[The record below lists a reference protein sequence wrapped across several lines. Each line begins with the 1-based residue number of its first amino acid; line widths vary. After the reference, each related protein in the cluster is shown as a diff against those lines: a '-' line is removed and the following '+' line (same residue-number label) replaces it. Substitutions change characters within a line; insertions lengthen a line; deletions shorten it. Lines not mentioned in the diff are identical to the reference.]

1 MDLTALLQNGSKA
14 ISQTQCVSID
24 GSLSK
29 LLPVKHGVPQGFI
42 LGPLL
47 YTLFTNELPEVV
59 HDHLHRTDSEDWPC
73 YNMSCKLCGSLSCY
87 ADDTTYSCSDPDPVL
102 RSEKLSANYSIISE
116 FMIKLND
123 EKTHL
128 MVMTTSKMRK
138 STKPNND
145 VKLRTPTEEIRPSPS
160 EKLLGAWI
168 HQDMKWEEH
177 LQDNKESAIKS
188 LSTRLGALKMI
199 GRVGSFKT
207 RKMVGNGIFMSKLTY
222 LIGLWGGCNM
232 HLLKSLQIMQNKA
245 ARVVTKLDW
254 STSTSVLLA
263 QCGWLSVNQLVVY
276 HSVVLV
282 YKVLKSKQPKP
293 LHSMFLTEYTYKKTS
308 TARSMSIQ
316 QRGHPTLD
324 IGKDSF
330 RWRAAK
336 SYNQLP
342 ASIKSCESLEQF
354 KLEDKKWTN
363 INIPVHCS

>member
-1 MDLTALLQNGSKA
+1 
-14 ISQTQCVSID
+14 
-24 GSLSK
+24 
-29 LLPVKHGVPQGFI
+29 
-42 LGPLL
+42 
-47 YTLFTNELPEVV
+47 
-59 HDHLHRTDSEDWPC
+59 
-73 YNMSCKLCGSLSCY
+73 
-87 ADDTTYSCSDPDPVL
+87 
-102 RSEKLSANYSIISE
+102 
-116 FMIKLND
+116 
-123 EKTHL
+123 

-145 VKLRTPTEEIRPSPS
+145 VKLITPTEEIRPSPS
-160 EKLLGAWI
+160 EKLLGARI

-263 QCGWLSVNQLVVY
+263 QYCWLSVKKLLVY

-293 LHSMFLTEYTYKKTS
+293 LHSMFPTEYTYKKTS

-342 ASIKSCESLEQF
+342 VSIKSCESLEQF
-354 KLEDKKWTN
+354 KLEAKKWTN
-363 INIPVHCS
+363 INIQVHCS